1 MAFAFQVIF
10 LNTFEVISS
19 WLGNEVA
26 WLGDEV
32 AWLGIEEATR
42 DRLGLTRHEHSFPPK
57 CKNVMQTFRVCNN
70 ILQDSVF
77 LVRVDHRNRIARMIE
92 KEPGLTSVVSPRKIR
107 QG

>member
-26 WLGDEV
+26 WLGNEV

-57 CKNVMQTFRVCNN
+57 CDADFSCLQTYSTRFR
-70 ILQDSVF
+70 F
-77 LVRVDHRNRIARMIE
+77 FW
-92 KEPGLTSVVSPRKIR
+92 
-107 QG
+107 